1 MPKAYAAKAGSSNSA
16 PERTFRG
23 RGKKFPL
30 NVAIGAVLQAIW
42 PLKRDMRLAAITGAT
57 DKTARN
63 WLASQPR
70 TAISGDAIAKL
81 LRTEDGLQVLEAI
94 MGDARPA
101 WWRKVQRA
109 SRLANLRVTIAK
121 QEQAIRQMEL
131 DFGDEC

>member
-1 MPKAYAAKAGSSNSA
+1 MPRAYAAKTSQPNSGA
-16 PERTFRG
+16 ERSFRS

-30 NVAIGAVLQAIW
+30 NTAIGAVLQAIW

-70 TAISGDAIAKL
+70 AAISGDAIAKL

-109 SRLANLRVTIAK
+109 SRLANLRVSIAK